1 MTDKPSDD
9 AEFCEFYEQTSRSL
23 WAYLSRG
30 SESNSAADDL
40 LQETYFRYLQS
51 GWRKLAPA
59 ERRFYLFR
67 IGTNALHDH
76 FRRQKRN
83 RFAIARDVVQT
94 TAGRAALEMDLA
106 NILRHEMTERER
118 QLLWLAY
125 AEEFSHREIAQM
137 TDLREGSIRPLL
149 YRARQKLATLLSA
162 AGYGG
167 RKRGSHE

>member
-9 AEFCEFYEQTSRSL
+9 AEFCAFYDQTSRSL

-30 SESNSAADDL
+30 SESSFTADDL

-51 GWRKLAPA
+51 GWRKVEPA

-83 RFAIARDVVQT
+83 RFAIPQDDVQT
-94 TAGRAALEMDLA
+94 TAERAALEMDLA
-106 NILRHEMTERER
+106 NILRNEMTERE
-118 QLLWLAY
+118 
-125 AEEFSHREIAQM
+125 
-137 TDLREGSIRPLL
+137 
-149 YRARQKLATLLSA
+149 
-162 AGYGG
+162 
-167 RKRGSHE
+167 